1 MEDTARA
8 ANTAAASLENLYTA
22 FKKFADS
29 NLTAPIEGAAA
40 VLSALG
46 SDGADTLM
54 NVLGYGAAGIGALVL
69 GRKAYKG
76 ARGLAS
82 MFGGKGGGAGGVASG
97 LGGLPLPLPV
107 YVVNSKMSLLPG
119 ELGGWASLGGAGK
132 TGRAL
137 GKRGG
142 KLGRA
147 LSKSD
152 KWMGRAGGL
161 VSAGLAAYDLY
172 NAWSDSDAS
181 TAEKVAATGGAVGQ
195 GLGGWGGAAAG
206 AALGSM
212 ILPGIGTAIGA
223 ALGGWGGSMGGE
235 WAGSGLGSLFS
246 GLFDDGTEKRRAELE
261 RAERASG
268 ARESAKAE
276 LAITVTDDRVK
287 VRRVSSHGYDDIS
300 VDSGAYMPGVG
311 R

>member
-1 MEDTARA
+1 
-8 ANTAAASLENLYTA
+8 
-22 FKKFADS
+22 
-29 NLTAPIEGAAA
+29 
-40 VLSALG
+40 
-46 SDGADTLM
+46 
-54 NVLGYGAAGIGALVL
+54 
-69 GRKAYKG
+69 
-76 ARGLAS
+76 
-82 MFGGKGGGAGGVASG
+82 
-97 LGGLPLPLPV
+97 
-107 YVVNSKMSLLPG
+107 
-119 ELGGWASLGGAGK
+119 
-132 TGRAL
+132 
-137 GKRGG
+137 
-142 KLGRA
+142 
-147 LSKSD
+147 
-152 KWMGRAGGL
+152 
-161 VSAGLAAYDLY
+161 
-172 NAWSDSDAS
+172 
-181 TAEKVAATGGAVGQ
+181 VGQ